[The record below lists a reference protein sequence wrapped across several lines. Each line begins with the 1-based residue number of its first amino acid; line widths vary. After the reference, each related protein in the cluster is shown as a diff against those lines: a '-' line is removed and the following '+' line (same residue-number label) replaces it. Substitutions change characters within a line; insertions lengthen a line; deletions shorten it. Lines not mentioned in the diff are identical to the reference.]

1 MPKEF
6 KGLLKKLLQTTGP
19 LIQSNF
25 TPEWKKS
32 HPEKPFD
39 YRAWGFE
46 KLGAAFESM
55 PDVVVVTKDG
65 PKKSYVSLKGQAP
78 AAAPATNGAGGGAMS
93 SDTMKGVLAGA
104 ISSKVA
110 ISDPKQIEAFIG
122 QPKLQFTIDCLVEE
136 FAKFAAAGHPCK
148 SNLTISQA
156 SRSRPAHHLASL
168 GLVCR
173 PMQLRMMDFVAVAR
187 PLEALTPCTRA
198 WLWWCGYCGQVA
210 RPLLA
215 ERQRRSESAPPQR
228 PRPRRPPISKSYARL
243 RFTGRRGAGNM
254 SKTGVRGTET
264 FHTTALQTCMRCEKR

>member
-1 MPKEF
+1 VPKEF

-65 PKKSYVSLKGQAP
+65 PKKSYVSLKGQALP
-78 AAAPATNGAGGGAMS
+78 AAAPATNGAGGAMS

-104 ISSKVA
+104 IASKVA
-110 ISDPKQIEAFIG
+110 ISDPKQIEAFMG

-136 FAKFAAAGHPCK
+136 FAKFAAAGHLCK

-156 SRSRPAHHLASL
+156 SRSRPAPHLANL
-168 GLVCR
+168 RPVCR
-173 PMQLRMMDFVAVAR
+173 PMRLRMMDFVAVA
-187 PLEALTPCTRA
+187 LEALTPCTRA
-198 WLWWCGYCGQVA
+198 CVCWCGCCGQVA
-210 RPLLA
+210 RLLA
-215 ERQRRSESAPPQR
+215 ERQRRSESPAPLR
-228 PRPRRPPISKSYARL
+228 PRPRRPPISRSYARL
-243 RFTGRRGAGNM
+243 RLRGRRG
-254 SKTGVRGTET
+254 SCVCSPTHET
-264 FHTTALQTCMRCEKR
+264 